1 MGILEKKNDHFLI
14 NFIIKVKMWIVNARG
29 HEKV

>member
-1 MGILEKKNDHFLI
+1 MGILEKKMITFKI
-14 NFIIKVKMWIVNARG
+14 IFIIKVKMWIVNARG